1 MSWHGT
7 WKFRLLLVALLVLLA
22 SQPLM
27 GSHTVARLCFSSL
40 WSIVLI
46 VTIFAI
52 SDVRWQRFVGLGLGL
67 PILVAIWA
75 RHLLSESAAEAFEV
89 PTFGLAAVFF
99 GIVAVMVMRHLV
111 TCEVTA
117 DNVAGAV
124 CAYLFL
130 GLGIGTLYAI
140 IETLRPDSFRAAG
153 ELAAELTD
161 PIHRRSTLV
170 YFSFVTLTTA
180 GYGDVVPVTALT
192 RTLAMLEAVLGQFY
206 LAVLVA
212 GLVGIRVSR
221 RGGSRTG

>member
-1 MSWHGT
+1 MSWQYA
-7 WKFRLLLVALLVLLA
+7 WKFRLLLVALLALLA

-27 GSHTVARLCFSSL
+27 GHNTLARLCYTSIWSL
-40 WSIVLI
+40 VLI
-46 VTIFAI
+46 ITIFAI

-67 PILVAIWA
+67 PILPAIWA
-75 RHLLSESAAEAFEV
+75 RHLLPAPVAEALEV
-89 PTFGLAAVFF
+89 PIFGVAAVFF
-99 GIVAVMVMRHLV
+99 GIVAVMVMRHLI
-111 TCEVTA
+111 TYEVTA

-130 GLGIGTLYAI
+130 GLGIGALYAI
-140 IETLRPDSFRAAG
+140 IETLQPHSFQAAG
-153 ELAAELTD
+153 SLAAELVD
-161 PIHRRSTLV
+161 PLHRRSTLI

-212 GLVGIRVSR
+212 GLVGIRASR
-221 RGGSRTG
+221 KSGSR